1 MEEVT
6 VKLGPASYTI
16 TIGPGVLLRL
26 GEIVA
31 KSSTRKVLVIT
42 DNTVGQLYSEQV
54 LAFLQDTGIAV
65 HLATIEQG
73 EASKSFAIAEQLITK
88 AIESGLDRHSLI
100 IALGGG
106 VVGDLAGFVAATYLR
121 GIPFIQVPTS
131 LLAQVD
137 SSVGGKVAINHRLG
151 KNMIGAFYQPQAVLI
166 DTDTLQSL
174 PDRELS
180 TGLAELIKHGLIA
193 DRTLFEDLLR
203 NSEQVLARETVLLT
217 SLISRSCR
225 IKAAVV
231 EQDERE
237 AGLRIIL
244 NFGHTIGHAVEAASG
259 FSYTHGEAVAIGIH
273 GAALISKSLGLCG
286 IDVVNSIRQ
295 ILTAYH
301 LPLTAPGLKVDELTS
316 WLIRDKKS
324 IGGHIHWVLLTDI
337 GQSVVR
343 NNVPDHVVRQ
353 ALEQVTID
361 QL

>member
-6 VKLGPASYTI
+6 VKLGSASYTI
-16 TIGPGVLLRL
+16 TIGPGMLSCL
-26 GEIVA
+26 GDMVA

-42 DNTVGQLYSEQV
+42 DNTVGQLYSKQV
-54 LAFLQDTGIAV
+54 LASLKDSGITL

-73 EASKSFAIAEQLITK
+73 ESSKSFAMAEQLITM

-151 KNMIGAFYQPQAVLI
+151 KNMVGAFYQPQAVLI
-166 DTDTLQSL
+166 DTDTLQTL

-193 DRTLFEDLLR
+193 DKNLFEGLQR
-203 NSEQVLARETVLLT
+203 NSKQVLARETVLLT
-217 SLISRSCR
+217 SLISHSCR

-237 AGLRIIL
+237 AGLRMIL
-244 NFGHTIGHAVEAASG
+244 NFGHTIGHAVEAASD

-273 GAALISKSLGLCG
+273 GAALISQSLGLCG
-286 IDVVNSIRQ
+286 TDVVNSIRH
-295 ILTAYH
+295 ILTTYR

-343 NNVPDHVVRQ
+343 NNVPDHVVKE